1 MNPPNRRRFLLWLNV
16 TVMILLMAAFLV
28 GVNLIAHARF
38 ARIDMT
44 TDKVWEISDQSRQI
58 LKSVSRQLE
67 IYFNPVGPNLVD
79 QDKAMPEAWR
89 RAQLLLVEMAN
100 QNSKI
105 QVWPIVPNSQAQAR
119 VASLVGMPE
128 PNMIYFVYRT
138 PDDKPLTRAMTITD
152 LYVSNPQSGEVT
164 DFFGESRIITA
175 IANLISDRKIKI
187 YCVEGHKEI
196 PINAPER
203 RGSLTV
209 LGARLTALEN
219 VEFKPLDLGRVKS
232 VPDDADLV
240 FIAGPAHDY
249 STIETD
255 ALRQYWVRGGRL
267 FVATYPV
274 TPDPMEEFRKF
285 LESVGVRLNRDIVV
299 DAAREMGDSGV
310 ILVQRYAKHPVNLN
324 QVGMDYRV
332 AFTSSVDAQ
341 VVRKNMQSMPLFFSS
356 EKCWTET
363 DLPPTSKSRHTAG
376 ERWGPIPLAV
386 ASEEAVGPQKFA
398 RIVAWGG
405 VSALTNELNLVQD
418 RPNDLTL
425 SYIVNNIR
433 WLVDREMLVAPK
445 PSRQPR
451 MRPFAPPAGA
461 DSVIGWISLG
471 VIPFLGVALGG
482 LAWYFR
488 RK

>member
-1 MNPPNRRRFLLWLNV
+1 MNPSRKRRLLIWLNV
-16 TVMILLMAAFLV
+16 TVMVVLMLSFLV
-28 GVNLIAHARF
+28 GLNLLAHARF

-58 LKSVSRQLE
+58 LKGVSRDLE
-67 IYFNPVGPNLVD
+67 IYINAVSEGPMA
-79 QDKAMPEAWR
+79 QDKSLPEAWR
-89 RAQLLLVEMAN
+89 RTQLLLFEMAS
-100 QNSKI
+100 QNPKKI
-105 QVWPIVPNSQAQAR
+105 KYSPIIEGSQAQAK
-119 VASLVGMPE
+119 VFSQVGQPE
-128 PNMIYFVYRT
+128 PNMIYFIYKT
-138 PDDKPLTRAMTITD
+138 ADDKPLSRAMSVTD
-152 LYVSNPQSGEVT
+152 LYNANPQSGEVVEY
-164 DFFGESRIITA
+164 FGEARIITA
-175 IANLISDRKIKI
+175 IANLISDRKIRI
-187 YCVEGHKEI
+187 YCVEGHKEV
-196 PINAPER
+196 PLSAAQG
-203 RGSLTV
+203 RGLSV

-219 VEFKPLDLGRVKS
+219 AEFKPLNLGRDKA

-240 FIAGPAHDY
+240 LITAPATDY

-255 ALRQYWVRGGRL
+255 ALRKYWTKGGRL

-274 TPDPMEEFRKF
+274 TQDPMEELRKF
-285 LESVGVRLNRDIVV
+285 LESCGVRLNRDVVV

-310 ILVQRYAKHPVNLN
+310 ILVQRYTKHPVNQN
-324 QVGMDYRV
+324 QVGLDFRV

-341 VVRKNMQSMPLFFSS
+341 VVSKAMQSMPLFFSS

-363 DLPPTSKSRHTAG
+363 DMPPNSSSRQSAG

-386 ASEEAVGPQKFA
+386 ASEEKVGEQKFA
-398 RIVAWGG
+398 RMVAWGG
-405 VSALTNELNLVQD
+405 VSALTNDYNLIQD

-433 WLVDREMLVAPK
+433 WLVDREMLVQPK
-445 PSRQPR
+445 PNRQPR

-461 DSVIGWISLG
+461 DKVIGWISLAG
-471 VIPFLGVALGG
+471 IPFLGVALGG